1 VRSCGKQEGER
12 EKREG
17 KRAPEKAI
25 MSQSGKIKE
34 MSSVKVRGPRGT
46 RVPKMVVQRQPF
58 SSSSFTD
65 IRRGSQYNLSGS
77 AGTQFVEN
85 QYNFNC
91 SVSITVGYV

>member
-1 VRSCGKQEGER
+1 MRHRRKRDPQSR
-12 EKREG
+12 EMVNLLPLLHELDFETSD
-17 KRAPEKAI
+17 AFWW
-25 MSQSGKIKE
+25 SQNCIDA
-34 MSSVKVRGPRGT
+34 R
-46 RVPKMVVQRQPF
+46 
-58 SSSSFTD
+58 SSSFTD